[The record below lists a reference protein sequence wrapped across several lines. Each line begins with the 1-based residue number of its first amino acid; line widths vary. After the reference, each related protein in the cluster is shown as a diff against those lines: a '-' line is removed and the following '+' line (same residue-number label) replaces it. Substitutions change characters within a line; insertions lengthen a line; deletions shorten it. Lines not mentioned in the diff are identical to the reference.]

1 MAEES
6 LHKLQQ
12 DVENI
17 QRDMADI
24 KTMLQQLVHPALS
37 LSVKEKAAAI
47 NRARA
52 TGDRRVLREALKEI
66 NGE

>member
-1 MAEES
+1 MTDQD
-6 LHKLQQ
+6 LNKLQ
-12 DVENI
+12 
-17 QRDMADI
+17 ADI
-24 KTMLQQLVHPALS
+24 AEIKALLQQMVHPALS

-52 TGDRRVLREALKEI
+52 TGDKRVLREALREI